1 MQENGFKIFVTLA
14 FLALSLWYLF
24 PTLQNH
30 FTESRM
36 EAMPDGERT
45 EYLNEN
51 YTEIRDRRERALKLG
66 LDLQGGMH
74 VTLEVR
80 MDALVRALAT
90 DTDPAFEQALAA
102 ARERTDAG
110 DDDFVAAFV
119 AAFEEQDPN
128 VRLSRYFRSTGA
140 DITRRSEN
148 ADVATYLRA
157 EADEAVQRAV
167 SIVRERV
174 DRYGVS
180 EPSIQ
185 RQGSRRIV
193 VELPGV
199 DDPQRVRDLLR
210 GTARLEF
217 RLMADPAELTSAR
230 NRIIAYYDALGTDGE
245 APDPAA
251 PDTAALDAD
260 DLDASDLDADDLD
273 ADDLGETDETTEA
286 DDLGEDDLA
295 ADADIGGSDVDDLLG
310 LDEPAEAIGN
320 PLLRVLSPLG
330 GEDVIFGAV
339 AERDTAEAGALLRR
353 PEVQALLPPNIRL
366 VYDAKSEA
374 QNENGEDVFYLVGV
388 RGGDPELTGEV
399 ITEAG
404 PSFDPYTNEPEISL
418 TMNREGAQTWS
429 RLTGANVGK
438 PVAIVLDNVV
448 YSRPRIIDKIPGGR
462 TSITGVSRLE
472 QEDVITVLKSGSLP
486 APVDIVEERTVG
498 PSLGA
503 ASIRAGTLSILVG
516 LALVA
521 VFMIFYYRT
530 AGMVANLA
538 LLLNI
543 LFIFGILAAF
553 RATLTLPG
561 IAGIV
566 LTIGMAV
573 DANVLIFERIR
584 EEMASGKTLKAAID
598 GGYAKALSAIAD
610 ANITTF
616 FVGVILYSFGVG
628 PIQGFAVTLM
638 AGILSSLFTAI
649 VVTRIIFDYFVAERR
664 SVVAF
669 G

>member
-1 MQENGFKIFVTLA
+1 MQENGFKIFATLA

-24 PTLQNH
+24 PTLQAYLI
-30 FTESRM
+30 E
-36 EAMPDGERT
+36 ERI
-45 EYLNEN
+45 EELPPEEQVDYVNEN
-51 YTEIRDRRERALKLG
+51 YTEIREVRESALKLG

-74 VTLEVR
+74 VTLQVR
-80 MDALVRALAT
+80 MDALIRALAV
-90 DTDPAFEQALAA
+90 DTDEAFNQALAT
-102 ARERTDAG
+102 ARARTDETG
-110 DDDFVAAFV
+110 EDFVDVFV
-119 AAFEEQDPN
+119 ETFEEQDPD
-128 VRLSRYFRSTGA
+128 VRLSRYFRSAGA
-140 DITRRSEN
+140 DITRRSDN
-148 ADVATYLRA
+148 AEVAQYLRD
-157 EADEAVQRAV
+157 EADEAVVRAV

-185 RQGSRRIV
+185 RQGSSRVV

-217 RLMADPAELTSAR
+217 RLMADPAELAAAR
-230 NRIIAYYDALGTDGE
+230 NRIIAYYDNIGDEEVAADAAAADMAAAMADTTALT
-245 APDPAA
+245 AA
-251 PDTAALDAD
+251 DTTAAL
-260 DLDASDLDADDLD
+260 
-273 ADDLGETDETTEA
+273 EA
-286 DDLGEDDLA
+286 EDLA
-295 ADADIGGSDVDDLLG
+295 EGDTAEALDDLLG
-310 LDEPAEAIGN
+310 LDEGAEEIDN
-320 PLLRVLSPLG
+320 PLLRVLSPVP
-330 GEDVIFGAV
+330 GESVRFGAV
-339 AERDTAEAGALLRR
+339 AERDTAAAGALLRR
-353 PEVQALLPPNIRL
+353 PEVQQMLPPGVKL
-366 VYDAKSEA
+366 LYTAKAEA
-374 QNENGEDVFYLVGV
+374 QTETGQDIYYLLGV
-388 RGGDPELTGEV
+388 RSGEPELTGEV
-399 ITEAG
+399 ITEAR
-404 PSFDPYTNEPEISL
+404 PDFDPYTNEPEISI
-418 TMNREGAQTWS
+418 TMNTEGAQTWS

-438 PVAIVLDNVV
+438 SVAIVLDNLV
-448 YSRPRIIDKIPGGR
+448 YSYPTIIDKIPGGR
-462 TSITGVSRLE
+462 TSITGVTRTE
-472 QEDVITVLKSGSLP
+472 AEDVVVILKSGALP

-503 ASIRAGTLSILVG
+503 ASIRAGTISIVVG
-516 LALVA
+516 LLLVA
-521 VFMIFYYRT
+521 FFMVFYYQT
-530 AGMVANLA
+530 AGLVANLA

-553 RATLTLPG
+553 GATLTLPG

-573 DANVLIFERIR
+573 DANVLIFDRIR
-584 EEMASGKTLKAAID
+584 EEMSSGKTLKASID

-649 VVTRIIFDYFVAERR
+649 VVTRIVFDYFVAERR
-664 SVVAF
+664 SAVAF

>member
-1 MQENGFKIFVTLA
+1 MQGNGFKIGATIA
-14 FLALSLWYLF
+14 FLALSLFYLF
-24 PTLQNH
+24 PTLQNYLLQ
-30 FTESRM
+30 RKID
-36 EAMPDGERT
+36 AMPEEERVQ
-45 EYLNEN
+45 YVNDN
-51 YTEIRDRRERALKLG
+51 YTSIRNTQEKALKLG

-90 DTDPAFEQALAA
+90 DTDEAFERAITT
-102 ARERTDAG
+102 ARERADATG
-110 DDDFVAAFV
+110 ADFVDTFV
-119 AAFEEQDPN
+119 SVFEEQDPN

-148 ADVATYLRA
+148 SEITAFLRA
-157 EADEAVQRAV
+157 EADGAVQRAV

-174 DRYGVS
+174 DRFGVS

-185 RQGSRRIV
+185 RQGSRRVV

-217 RLMADPAELTSAR
+217 RLMADPQELTLAR
-230 NRIIAYYDALGTDGE
+230 NRIISYFDQVGDEDA
-245 APDPAA
+245 PAA
-251 PDTAALDAD
+251 AAADTAAAEGLAVAD
-260 DLDASDLDADDLD
+260 
-273 ADDLGETDETTEA
+273 T
-286 DDLGEDDLA
+286 LA
-295 ADADIGGSDVDDLLG
+295 ADTLVAEAADLAETDTGSAPVAVDDLFG
-310 LDEPAEAIGN
+310 PTESAEAQPN
-320 PLLRVLSPLG
+320 PLLRVLSPLP
-330 GEDVIFGAV
+330 GESVIFGAV
-339 AERDTAEAGALLRR
+339 SEADTARAGALLRQDA
-353 PEVQALLPPNIRL
+353 VQAMLPPGIVL
-366 VYDAKSEA
+366 MYDAKSEVMDEA
-374 QNENGEDVFYLVGV
+374 GRNVYYLVGV
-388 RGGDPELTGEV
+388 RGGEPELTGEV
-399 ITEAG
+399 ITDAR
-404 PSFDPYTNEPEISL
+404 PNFDPYTNQPEVSI
-418 TMNREGAQTWS
+418 TMNTEGAQTWS

-438 PVAIVLDNVV
+438 PVAIVLDNLV
-448 YSRPRIIDKIPGGR
+448 YSRPTIIDKIPGGR
-462 TSITGVSRLE
+462 TSITGVSRTE
-472 QEDVITVLKSGSLP
+472 AEDVVVILKSGALP

-503 ASIRAGTLSILVG
+503 ASIRAGTISILVG
-516 LALVA
+516 FFLVV
-521 VFMIFYYRT
+521 VFMVVYYQA
-530 AGMVANLA
+530 AGLVANLA

-543 LFIFGILAAF
+543 VFIFGILAAF
-553 RATLTLPG
+553 GATLTLPG

-573 DANVLIFERIR
+573 DANVLIFDRIR
-584 EEMASGKTLKAAID
+584 EEMTSGKTLKAAID

-638 AGILSSLFTAI
+638 AGILASLFTAI
-649 VVTRIIFDYFVAERR
+649 VVTRIVFDYLVTERR
-664 SVVAF
+664 TSVAF